1 MIHKGTSDVCDAFES
16 EESRG
21 GKKRPDPCES
31 CLKAF
36 LQTEH
41 HEPAASYVGGER
53 ESYREIQSE
62 MLHLSFRPPKSY
74 TRPNFESGSC
84 IFSGGNAMLANDIG
98 VQLPTLPYRHVV
110 MRMGEMETQP
120 LKFTVIAPARYT
132 STTFSSGGAVTCPFP
147 TSQSRSTIRVLSIC
161 TLSVGDSF
169 PKQWNCSTARRIQS
183 SHYLCNENYS
193 RTSQTFLPWWKGKA
207 AWNYC
212 YVQRGDVH
220 VLFCSLEKQ
229 GPIANLLAAPHMP
242 WSAHI
247 DQAQHENRPVSTNL
261 K

>member
-1 MIHKGTSDVCDAFES
+1 MCDAFES

-62 MLHLSFRPPKSY
+62 MLRLSFRPPKSY

-98 VQLPTLPYRHVV
+98 VQLPNLPYRHVV

-147 TSQSRSTIRVLSIC
+147 TSQARSTIRVLSIC
-161 TLSVGDSF
+161 TLSVGESF
-169 PKQWNCSTARRIQS
+169 FRNSRVVGGCNQVTIYATRTTAELLRLFF
-183 SHYLCNENYS
+183 HGG
-193 RTSQTFLPWWKGKA
+193 KGKQHGIIA
-207 AWNYC
+207 MYREGMFMC
-212 YVQRGDVH
+212 YFAR
-220 VLFCSLEKQ
+220 
-229 GPIANLLAAPHMP
+229 
-242 WSAHI
+242 
-247 DQAQHENRPVSTNL
+247 
-261 K
+261 